1 MKEPRFFSIYLEI
14 TQKVPIFVP
23 AEINEWYGKSDGHSL
38 DLQRLRSLVEETGY
52 GVRTTVTKPRLSATM
67 KYGLS
72 DTVIKELQDVFR
84 RHANIRKV
92 LIFGSRS
99 KGNFREGSDIDL
111 ALIGNGID
119 YRQLLEILCEIDNL
133 ELLYSVDLLDY
144 QKKKGTPIGDHI
156 ERFGQVFYEAA

>member
-1 MKEPRFFSIYLEI
+1 
-14 TQKVPIFVP
+14 
-23 AEINEWYGKSDGHSL
+23 
-38 DLQRLRSLVEETGY
+38 
-52 GVRTTVTKPRLSATM
+52 M

-84 RHANIRKV
+84 RHANIEKV

-119 YRQLLEILCEIDNL
+119 YRQLLEILCEIDDL

-156 ERFGQVFYEAA
+156 DRVGQVFYEAA